1 MFNKKNIVLTTL
13 AAAAATVLVVT
24 QGAWT
29 HDQPN
34 KLEGAWVVK
43 VPSYPIQYS
52 FVMSPADASGRSVLS
67 GSLQVRV
74 PVELIAP
81 VPFPEFDPSIS
92 SAFIG
97 EAMMTGQNKANYTLV
112 GYALNKVAPT
122 MESPFTEKVAF
133 TWVASGQ
140 IRFMGVGKFESTAEI
155 AYYLPEADGDGDGFP
170 DADATPLFRL
180 PASTSIGTRLGPAL
194 PHTP

>member
-1 MFNKKNIVLTTL
+1 MLSKKTIVLTTL

-29 HDQPN
+29 HDEPN

-43 VPSYPIQYS
+43 VPGYPIQYS
-52 FVMSPADASGRSVLS
+52 LVMSPSDASRRSAIS
-67 GSLQVRV
+67 GSLQVRI
-74 PVELIAP
+74 PVELLAP
-81 VPFPEFDPSIS
+81 VPFPEFDPGIS

-97 EAMMTGQNKANYTLV
+97 EALMTGHNKAKFTLV

-122 MESPFTEKVAF
+122 LESPFTEKVAF

-140 IRFMGVGKFESTAEI
+140 LKFAGVGSFESTAEI

-180 PASTSIGTRLGPAL
+180 PASTSLGTRVGQAL
-194 PHTP
+194 PSTP